1 VLNFEKSE
9 TTGMRESIPNEEDD
23 DDTDSELEADR
34 LEDELRVMRESSI
47 SLEEISKRRA
57 EA

>member
-9 TTGMRESIPNEEDD
+9 ITGMRESIPNEEDD